1 MRVLLA
7 LSIYTNGKKLL
18 ATQRTPGSLDCV
30 HGIRFLS
37 MTWVILGHTCLY
49 GVTFGSKYMR
59 QTNQNVF
66 PNWDESLLIISEIE
80 LVLNGAPTD
89 VLNLRRSD
97 LFWTVPDACQ
107 CKTKALLNV
116 SAIIFDYT
124 K

>member
-30 HGIRFLS
+30 QGIRFLS

-97 LFWTVPDACQ
+97 LF
-107 CKTKALLNV
+107 
-116 SAIIFDYT
+116 
-124 K
+124 